1 MVRLI
6 ALIAIWAVSWPAIK
20 IGVTTM
26 PPLWYAFARYLI
38 AASCLFGVVAWRRE
52 AVFPPRADWRLVL
65 VSSVLQ
71 LVAFSALT
79 GVALTVLPPGRAS
92 VLAYSTPLWVMPL
105 AAWRLGERVSRL
117 GVVGVGV
124 GICGIVVIAAPSL
137 RVARGDQIYAY
148 ALLVAAA
155 CSWAISIVCI
165 RAHRFQSSTLQ
176 LAPWQMTVAALL
188 LLPLATT
195 FEHAPPRAAAA
206 SLLSLAYVGPVATA
220 FAYWSVVELGRRY
233 RAATISMALLCV
245 PPLGVLLSAAFLGEH
260 IDPALV
266 AGILLIGA
274 GIRMAALP
282 GR

>member
-6 ALIAIWAVSWPAIK
+6 ALIVIWAVSWPAIK

-26 PPLWYAFARYLI
+26 PPLWYAFVRYLI
-38 AASCLFGVVAWRRE
+38 AAFCLFGVVAWRRE
-52 AVFPPRADWRLVL
+52 AVLPSRADWPLVL

-71 LVAFSALT
+71 LGAFSALT
-79 GVALTVLPPGRAS
+79 GIALTVLPPGRAS
-92 VLAYSTPLWVMPL
+92 VLAYSTPLWVVPL
-105 AAWRLGERVSRL
+105 AAWHLGERVSRL
-117 GVVGVGV
+117 GVVGVGA
-124 GICGIVVIAAPSL
+124 GICGIVVIAAPSMSP
-137 RVARGDQIYAY
+137 ARGDQIYAY

-155 CSWAISIVCI
+155 CSWAISIVYV
-165 RAHRFQSSTLQ
+165 RAHRFQSSTLT
-176 LAPWQMTVAALL
+176 LAPWQMTVAAVL
-188 LLPLATT
+188 LLPLALN
-195 FEHAPPRAAAA
+195 FEHVPPRAAAA

-260 IDPALV
+260 IDAALV

-274 GIRMAALP
+274 GIRMAAP
-282 GR
+282 A